1 MCWKNCIVNI
11 KSDVNRLDIDKL
23 ETTSVDISK
32 LNNIVKNNVKKTAQ
46 MDQLKEL
53 IQLFQRDKIEDFN
66 KKIPG
71 NSKFFVNQEFNRLTK
86 ICFNARMSEVSNYL
100 VTKKEAEN
108 TFNLRNKNGEKTL
121 NV

>member
-1 MCWKNCIVNI
+1 
-11 KSDVNRLDIDKL
+11 
-23 ETTSVDISK
+23 
-32 LNNIVKNNVKKTAQ
+32 

-53 IQLFQRDKIEDFN
+53 IQLFQRDKIEDVN

-108 TFNLRNKNGEKTL
+108 TFNLRNKNGEKNS